1 MVNNNIII
9 INYNNKIY
17 KIEKEPFET
26 YIDTYNRGWFIVK
39 NYKNIE
45 YNKLYSLSIIKNNEN
60 NYNMIYN

>member
-26 YIDTYNRGWFIVK
+26 DIDTYNRGWFIVK
-39 NYKNIE
+39 NYQNME